1 MPALSQYLREGHA
14 DGHGAAG
21 GPMGEVVDASL
32 SQLTAGDVGA
42 IVAYL
47 RSVPAIHSAGLPAPV
62 TDAASDMP
70 KLMQAGFDP
79 HGKQVF
85 EGACASCHSWSGV
98 SLLTSDA
105 TLTGDR
111 AVNDRSAINVAQIV
125 IAGGGRPGA
134 LVHMPAFGAAYSD
147 EDIAA
152 VANYVTA
159 RFGRDAAH
167 LTAAQVAELRR
178 SSVH

>member
-1 MPALSQYLREGHA
+1 MVG
-14 DGHGAAG
+14 
-21 GPMGEVVDASL
+21 ASL

-79 HGKQVF
+79 RGKQVF

-147 EDIAA
+147 ERD
-152 VANYVTA
+152 
-159 RFGRDAAH
+159 RRRRQLRHRPLRRDAAH

>member
-1 MPALSQYLREGHA
+1 MS
-14 DGHGAAG
+14 
-21 GPMGEVVDASL
+21 EVVDASL
-32 SQLTAGDVGA
+32 SQLTPGDVSA

-47 RSVPAIHSAGLPAPV
+47 RTVPAIGSHDLPAPV
-62 TDAASDMP
+62 TQAASDLPKAMP
-70 KLMQAGFDP
+70 ASFDP
-79 HGKQVF
+79 RGKQIF
-85 EGACASCHSWSGV
+85 EGSCASCHSWSGV

-147 EDIAA
+147 EDIAS

-159 RFGRDAAH
+159 RFGRAAAH